1 MKERGFD
8 MNESNMGNMNNVWNM
23 PQPQNVNTA
32 QAPQMNGNAVMGNMG
47 NMGNAGNFG
56 NMTNLTPVIKK
67 ADTEETKRM
76 RSGFA
81 FFGPV
86 TFAYAVLY
94 AFCMFHNGAGIT
106 FPFFIAGS
114 LLYLCFS
121 LNKLGISLKKGS
133 VFYMVSM
140 MLLSVSTFCTDDA
153 RIIAFN
159 KTGIFL
165 LMMSLLL
172 KQFFDTSKWAL
183 GKYLLAICQ
192 LVFGCFGEIGKPFSD
207 MSAYFKSSESRHGK
221 KIWYAVLGVVIA
233 IPILLIVLLLLS
245 SADAV
250 FRDMTKHFFNNF
262 SFGNIFN
269 VIFRIF
275 FIYFASYM
283 LTSFLCKRIINEEVR
298 DKRKGEP
305 IIAITITGMLS
316 LLYLIFSGVQIIYL
330 FLGKMQLPA
339 GYTYAEYAREGFF
352 QLLAVSIL
360 NLIIVLVAISFF
372 RDSKV
377 LKAVLTIMS
386 LCTFIMIASSA
397 MRMIIY
403 IQYYY
408 LTFLRILVLWALA
421 VLFLLFAGVI
431 ANIVKKG
438 FPLFTY
444 SMVVVTVLYLVLSF
458 IHPDYIIA
466 AVNVAN
472 AVGNE
477 SEWEQS
483 GFFKSS
489 EPYHDYSYLCMLSG
503 DAAPVLIPYMAEL
516 GYDMDDFVKT
526 VKDPEYDLISEAYD
540 KFDSS
545 LSRREI
551 NSFGYYYVDGLQDD
565 LTTLTLRTF
574 NVSRYMA
581 LRQIKKYE

>member
-1 MKERGFD
+1 
-8 MNESNMGNMNNVWNM
+8 
-23 PQPQNVNTA
+23 
-32 QAPQMNGNAVMGNMG
+32 
-47 NMGNAGNFG
+47 
-56 NMTNLTPVIKK
+56 
-67 ADTEETKRM
+67 
-76 RSGFA
+76 
-81 FFGPV
+81 
-86 TFAYAVLY
+86 
-94 AFCMFHNGAGIT
+94 
-106 FPFFIAGS
+106 
-114 LLYLCFS
+114 
-121 LNKLGISLKKGS
+121 
-133 VFYMVSM
+133 
-140 MLLSVSTFCTDDA
+140 
-153 RIIAFN
+153 
-159 KTGIFL
+159 
-165 LMMSLLL
+165 
-172 KQFFDTSKWAL
+172 
-183 GKYLLAICQ
+183 
-192 LVFGCFGEIGKPFSD
+192 
-207 MSAYFKSSESRHGK
+207 
-221 KIWYAVLGVVIA
+221 
-233 IPILLIVLLLLS
+233 
-245 SADAV
+245 
-250 FRDMTKHFFNNF
+250 
-262 SFGNIFN
+262 
-269 VIFRIF
+269 
-275 FIYFASYM
+275 
-283 LTSFLCKRIINEEVR
+283 
-298 DKRKGEP
+298 
-305 IIAITITGMLS
+305 MLS

-516 GYDMDDFVKT
+516 GYGMDDFVKT

-540 KFDSS
+540 KFDS
-545 LSRREI
+545 LSRRNI
-551 NSFGYYYVDGLQDD
+551 DSFGYYYVDGLQDD

-574 NVSRYMA
+574 NVSRFMA
-581 LRQIKKYE
+581 LRQIEKYE

>member
-1 MKERGFD
+1 MRGRCFD
-8 MNESNMGNMNNVWNM
+8 MNEPNMGNMNNAWDM
-23 PQPQNVNTA
+23 PQPQYINAAQATQISGNTA
-32 QAPQMNGNAVMGNMG
+32 KENMV
-47 NMGNAGNFG
+47 NAGNIG
-56 NMTNLTPVIKK
+56 NMTNLTPVKK
-67 ADTEETKRM
+67 NPDTEETKRM
-76 RSGFA
+76 RNGFG
-81 FFGPV
+81 FFGPA

-121 LNKLGISLKKGS
+121 LNKLGISLKRGS
-133 VFYMVSM
+133 AFYMVSM

-172 KQFFDTSKWAL
+172 KQFFDTSKWEL

-192 LVFGCFGEIGKPFSD
+192 LVFGCFSEIGKPFAD
-207 MSAYFKSSESRHGK
+207 MAAYFKSSENRQSK
-221 KIWYAVLGVVIA
+221 KIWYAVIGVVIA
-233 IPILLIVLLLLS
+233 IPIFLVVLLLLS

-250 FRDMTKHFFNNF
+250 FRDMTNRVFENIN
-262 SFGNIFN
+262 FGNICN
-269 VIFRIF
+269 VIFRIA

-283 LTSFLCKRIINEEVR
+283 LTSFLCRRVIREDVK

-316 LLYLIFSGVQIIYL
+316 VLYLIFSGVQIIYL

-360 NLIIVLVAISFF
+360 NLIIVLVAMSFF
-372 RDSKV
+372 RDSRA
-377 LKAVLTIMS
+377 LKAVLTVMS

-421 VLFLLFAGVI
+421 VLFFLFAGVA
-431 ANIVKKG
+431 ANIVKKR

-444 SMVVVTVLYLVLSF
+444 SMMVVTVLYLVLSF
-458 IHPDYIIA
+458 MHPDYIIA

-472 AVGNE
+472 AKGNE
-477 SEWEQS
+477 SALEQS
-483 GFFKSS
+483 EFFKSDV
-489 EPYHDYSYLCMLSG
+489 PYHDYSYLCTLSA

-516 GYDMDDFVKT
+516 GYDMDDFVEAAN
-526 VKDPEYDLISEAYD
+526 DSEYSLFSAAYE
-540 KFDSS
+540 KYDSS
-545 LSRREI
+545 VVRS
-551 NSFGYYYVDGLQDD
+551 SSDTFGYYYVDSLQEK
-565 LTTLTLRTF
+565 LTSLTFRTF

-581 LRQIKKYE
+581 LRQIEKYE